1 MKRCIFVTSNQNNPN
16 HYMKYKLL
24 CLFVL
29 LSFSL
34 SDLYAD
40 IELSSKQMRTSDG
53 LPSNSVR
60 CMFQDSKGFLWLGT
74 LDGLT
79 RYDGNTFLTY
89 QLESGKHDQIS
100 LADNRI
106 KHVAEDKNGFLWIK
120 TVPEL
125 FSCYDLQ
132 KACFVDFTGTGSD
145 GENYS
150 EIFMSSNG
158 DVWLWHRRNGVRQIV
173 CEDDRTMT
181 SVKFRTKFGNL
192 PDDRIKFINE
202 DSSGRIWI
210 GTMQGL
216 ASVYK
221 GKVEFIDRKLNFS
234 SSFPHGEDMYFLTKS
249 GDVYRC
255 VNGSKKIDCLASLSA
270 IAGNTSVSTHS
281 LIKDKWVIF
290 TSSEGVYEFD
300 FQNFQ
305 ITPCRELKINNGKV
319 IHDNYGDCW
328 AYNNT
333 GRIYYIN
340 SKSGEI
346 KDFQLIPE
354 EKMKYIDY
362 ERYHVVRDDRG
373 IVWISTY
380 GNGLFTYDIQE
391 DRLEHFVS
399 EGKNAGPI
407 GSDFLLCLMKDRTGG
422 IWVSSEYS
430 GLSHI
435 SISNKGIT
443 HVYPESPDVFD
454 RSNTI
459 RLLTKMSNG
468 DIWAGTRRGGLYNYD
483 SHLKTK
489 IDNHYLPYNIY
500 AISEDSRGNIWMG
513 TRGDGLKIG
522 DTWYKRDPSNL
533 FALSHSN
540 IYSILRDKKNRMW
553 VGTFG
558 GGLELAEPT
567 EKGQYK
573 FRHFFQGKKYGLQIV
588 RVMTEDEKGMIWM
601 GTSEGICIFHPDSLI
616 ANEDNYHLFSYT
628 DGNFCS
634 NEIRCL
640 FRDSKGRMW
649 VGTSGAGL
657 NLCELTDDC
666 QSLKYTHYG
675 IAEGLVN
682 NMVQSIL
689 EDHSGQLWIATEYG
703 ISRFNPNSHSFEN
716 YFFSSYTL
724 GNVYSENSACMG
736 ADGKLIFG
744 TNYGLT
750 IIDPKKI
757 PTERLLS
764 PIVITGLSVNGIQ
777 VKPNMPGSPLQE
789 SLAYSDKI
797 TLKYFQNSFMLDFST
812 LDYSD
817 NGQIKYMYWLE
828 NYDKGW
834 NVPSSLSFA
843 TYKYLEPGSYIFHV
857 KYCDGAGIWNDT
869 ETTLKIVIVPP
880 FWKTNWAMLGYF
892 ILILIALYFTY
903 RIIFNFNRLRNRINV
918 EKQLTEYKLVF
929 FTNISH
935 EFRTPLTL
943 ILGQIEVLMQM
954 DLGTTIYNRILRIY
968 KNAWHMRNLISEL
981 LDFRKQEQG
990 YLKLK
995 VEEQNLVTF
1004 TRQIYMCF
1012 YEYAQKKEITY
1023 RFDNVEETISVWFD
1037 SKQLQKVIFNL
1048 LSNAFKYTPNKG
1060 SIRVEVRMLASQA
1073 IVSVCDTG
1081 VGIPEEHISK
1091 IFERFY
1097 QTDNSSSF
1105 TLGTGIG
1112 LALAK
1117 GIMNMHHGKIDVES
1131 TVGKG
1136 TKFTLSLPLGNRH
1149 FSDEEMATVESRES
1163 VIISEAVPM
1172 LPFEQIMDVEE
1183 EKTKVQENIKE
1194 EDKPIILL
1202 VDDNEELLSM
1212 LEDLFLPIYK
1222 VYIAH
1227 DGREGLEMARQIQ
1240 PDLIISDVMMPEMS
1254 GKELCYK
1261 IKTNVELSHI
1271 SVVLLTAQTSVEYV
1285 VEGLMFGA
1293 DDYVTKPF
1301 NVKVLIARCNN
1312 LIKNK
1317 KRLIAHYAGKTI
1329 TESPVT
1335 EAINERDKELL
1346 AKCVN
1351 IIKENFENPAF
1362 DVTALASELCVGR
1375 SKLYMQFKQMTGLT
1389 PNEFILKIKLD
1400 EAMSLL
1406 KNHPELNI
1414 SEISIRLGFSSP
1426 RYFSKSFKAFFGVA
1440 PQTVRSR
1447 KKE

>member
-1 MKRCIFVTSNQNNPN
+1 MTDILAKTSDIYLSYKQNNITVEFASFNYNNDRNRLFEYRLEGFDKAWTQTTGTTITYTNLPPGEYILRARPLAGKEN
-16 HYMKYKLL
+16 LDEEVHLNIHVSAPFYATVWAYFFYLL
-24 CLFVL
+24 CLLGVMIAFIRFKTRQAAL
-29 LSFSL
+29 KSSL
-34 SDLYAD
+34 EFERKEKER
-40 IELSSKQMRTSDG
+40 IE
-53 LPSNSVR
+53 
-60 CMFQDSKGFLWLGT
+60 
-74 LDGLT
+74 
-79 RYDGNTFLTY
+79 
-89 QLESGKHDQIS
+89 
-100 LADNRI
+100 
-106 KHVAEDKNGFLWIK
+106 
-120 TVPEL
+120 EL
-125 FSCYDLQ
+125 
-132 KACFVDFTGTGSD
+132 
-145 GENYS
+145 N
-150 EIFMSSNG
+150 
-158 DVWLWHRRNGVRQIV
+158 
-173 CEDDRTMT
+173 
-181 SVKFRTKFGNL
+181 
-192 PDDRIKFINE
+192 
-202 DSSGRIWI
+202 
-210 GTMQGL
+210 
-216 ASVYK
+216 
-221 GKVEFIDRKLNFS
+221 
-234 SSFPHGEDMYFLTKS
+234 
-249 GDVYRC
+249 
-255 VNGSKKIDCLASLSA
+255 
-270 IAGNTSVSTHS
+270 
-281 LIKDKWVIF
+281 
-290 TSSEGVYEFD
+290 
-300 FQNFQ
+300 
-305 ITPCRELKINNGKV
+305 
-319 IHDNYGDCW
+319 
-328 AYNNT
+328 
-333 GRIYYIN
+333 
-340 SKSGEI
+340 
-346 KDFQLIPE
+346 
-354 EKMKYIDY
+354 
-362 ERYHVVRDDRG
+362 
-373 IVWISTY
+373 
-380 GNGLFTYDIQE
+380 
-391 DRLEHFVS
+391 
-399 EGKNAGPI
+399 
-407 GSDFLLCLMKDRTGG
+407 
-422 IWVSSEYS
+422 
-430 GLSHI
+430 
-435 SISNKGIT
+435 
-443 HVYPESPDVFD
+443 
-454 RSNTI
+454 
-459 RLLTKMSNG
+459 
-468 DIWAGTRRGGLYNYD
+468 
-483 SHLKTK
+483 
-489 IDNHYLPYNIY
+489 
-500 AISEDSRGNIWMG
+500 
-513 TRGDGLKIG
+513 
-522 DTWYKRDPSNL
+522 
-533 FALSHSN
+533 
-540 IYSILRDKKNRMW
+540 
-553 VGTFG
+553 
-558 GGLELAEPT
+558 
-567 EKGQYK
+567 
-573 FRHFFQGKKYGLQIV
+573 
-588 RVMTEDEKGMIWM
+588 
-601 GTSEGICIFHPDSLI
+601 
-616 ANEDNYHLFSYT
+616 
-628 DGNFCS
+628 
-634 NEIRCL
+634 
-640 FRDSKGRMW
+640 
-649 VGTSGAGL
+649 
-657 NLCELTDDC
+657 
-666 QSLKYTHYG
+666 
-675 IAEGLVN
+675 
-682 NMVQSIL
+682 
-689 EDHSGQLWIATEYG
+689 
-703 ISRFNPNSHSFEN
+703 
-716 YFFSSYTL
+716 
-724 GNVYSENSACMG
+724 
-736 ADGKLIFG
+736 
-744 TNYGLT
+744 
-750 IIDPKKI
+750 
-757 PTERLLS
+757 
-764 PIVITGLSVNGIQ
+764 Q
-777 VKPNMPGSPLQE
+777 VK
-789 SLAYSDKI
+789 
-797 TLKYFQNSFMLDFST
+797 
-812 LDYSD
+812 
-817 NGQIKYMYWLE
+817 
-828 NYDKGW
+828 
-834 NVPSSLSFA
+834 
-843 TYKYLEPGSYIFHV
+843 
-857 KYCDGAGIWNDT
+857 
-869 ETTLKIVIVPP
+869 
-880 FWKTNWAMLGYF
+880 
-892 ILILIALYFTY
+892 
-903 RIIFNFNRLRNRINV
+903 LR
-918 EKQLTEYKLVF
+918 F

-995 VEEQNLVTF
+995 VEEQNLVAF

-1261 IKTNVELSHI
+1261 IKTNVELFHI

>member
-1 MKRCIFVTSNQNNPN
+1 MWRRTITFLLSLLSMVMAEATN
-16 HYMKYKLL
+16 HYFKHLG
-24 CLFVL
+24 V
-29 LSFSL
+29 
-34 SDLYAD
+34 
-40 IELSSKQMRTSDG
+40 SDG
-53 LPSNSVR
+53 LSQVCIPSIY
-60 CMFQDSKGFLWLGT
+60 QDELGAVWLGT
-74 LDGLT
+74 TEGLNRYNGKDVKVFQPSESNHGLT
-79 RYDGNTFLTY
+79 NNEINELCG
-89 QLESGKHDQIS
+89 
-100 LADNRI
+100 
-106 KHVAEDKNGFLWIK
+106 DKNGRMYIRSGNDLIKLDIYTEQFTCLRQKGVYGLFCKKDTLWVSCADGIYYYTGQGTELTFFARVQK
-120 TVPEL
+120 GFVGRALYVDKETVWVVTRKYLVAISREDPLRQEILLTLDKGNCILGDSSGNIWVGAWNGLYRISPNRETTAYVSHSGMGEL
-125 FSCYDLQ
+125 SDNQVRCVLEDDFKHIWVGTFKGIDCYDP
-132 KACFVDFTGTGSD
+132 VTDTWSHYTRYGS
-145 GENYS
+145 
-150 EIFMSSNG
+150 SSNSLSHTSILSLHKDMQG
-158 DVWLWHRRNGVRQIV
+158 NIWVGTYYGGVNVFNPSKTSNHFYYAEPLQ
-173 CEDDRTMT
+173 EDCLSFPVVGKMA
-181 SVKFRTKFGNL
+181 
-192 PDDRIKFINE
+192 E
-202 DSSGRIWI
+202 DSSGRLWI
-210 GTMQGL
+210 CTEGGGLNCYNADTGIFTRYQHWKGDASSVGSNNLKSIFYRKENERLYVGAHLGGIFVLDLKSNKGHTLHNIVGDPTSLPHEIVNDIQEYKDGLALLTQGGVAFMDPVTEKFSPLSNDVNVRKLLNKRYAFETFLIDSRQRMWL
-216 ASVYK
+216 ASVNGGVICVDLPSSKITEYAMDTNNPSSI
-221 GKVEFIDRKLNFS
+221 GRFKVV
-234 SSFPHGEDMYFLTKS
+234 H
-249 GDVYRC
+249 
-255 VNGSKKIDCLASLSA
+255 
-270 IAGNTSVSTHS
+270 
-281 LIKDKWVIF
+281 IF
-290 TSSEGVYEFD
+290 
-300 FQNFQ
+300 
-305 ITPCRELKINNGKV
+305 
-319 IHDNYGDCW
+319 
-328 AYNNT
+328 
-333 GRIYYIN
+333 
-340 SKSGEI
+340 
-346 KDFQLIPE
+346 
-354 EKMKYIDY
+354 
-362 ERYHVVRDDRG
+362 
-373 IVWISTY
+373 
-380 GNGLFTYDIQE
+380 
-391 DRLEHFVS
+391 
-399 EGKNAGPI
+399 
-407 GSDFLLCLMKDRTGG
+407 
-422 IWVSSEYS
+422 
-430 GLSHI
+430 
-435 SISNKGIT
+435 
-443 HVYPESPDVFD
+443 
-454 RSNTI
+454 
-459 RLLTKMSNG
+459 
-468 DIWAGTRRGGLYNYD
+468 
-483 SHLKTK
+483 
-489 IDNHYLPYNIY
+489 
-500 AISEDSRGNIWMG
+500 EDSRGSVFFCTIGSGIYEYQEGEQSFKSYSTSNQCLPSDYCYYICESVEDHRLFILHG
-513 TRGDGLKIG
+513 KGL
-522 DTWYKRDPSNL
+522 
-533 FALSHSN
+533 
-540 IYSILRDKKNRMW
+540 SIFNR
-553 VGTFG
+553 
-558 GGLELAEPT
+558 
-567 EKGQYK
+567 EKGE
-573 FRHFFQGKKYGLQIV
+573 V
-588 RVMTEDEKGMIWM
+588 ENT
-601 GTSEGICIFHPDSLI
+601 
-616 ANEDNYHLFSYT
+616 YHLFNQTYSQGSALYLDKNGT
-628 DGNFCS
+628 LFISGTNGLALFQKQSLYALPSKSLLNFDKLFIF
-634 NEIRCL
+634 NEEICPN
-640 FRDSKGRMW
+640 DQ
-649 VGTSGAGL
+649 SGI
-657 NLCELTDDC
+657 LTDILAKTSDIYLSYK
-666 QSLKYTHYG
+666 QNNITVEFASFNYNNDRNRLFEYRLEGFDKAWTQTTGTTITYTNLPPGEY
-675 IAEGLVN
+675 
-682 NMVQSIL
+682 IL
-689 EDHSGQLWIATEYG
+689 RARPLAGKENLDEEVHLNIHVSAPFYATVWA
-703 ISRFNPNSHSFEN
+703 
-716 YFFSSYTL
+716 YFFYLLCLLGVMIAFIRFKTRQAALKSSL
-724 GNVYSENSACMG
+724 E
-736 ADGKLIFG
+736 F
-744 TNYGLT
+744 
-750 IIDPKKI
+750 
-757 PTERLLS
+757 ERKEKERIEEL
-764 PIVITGLSVNGIQ
+764 NQ
-777 VKPNMPGSPLQE
+777 VK
-789 SLAYSDKI
+789 
-797 TLKYFQNSFMLDFST
+797 
-812 LDYSD
+812 
-817 NGQIKYMYWLE
+817 
-828 NYDKGW
+828 
-834 NVPSSLSFA
+834 
-843 TYKYLEPGSYIFHV
+843 
-857 KYCDGAGIWNDT
+857 
-869 ETTLKIVIVPP
+869 
-880 FWKTNWAMLGYF
+880 
-892 ILILIALYFTY
+892 
-903 RIIFNFNRLRNRINV
+903 LR
-918 EKQLTEYKLVF
+918 F

-1149 FSDEEMATVESRES
+1149 FSDEEMTTVESRES

>member
-1 MKRCIFVTSNQNNPN
+1 MDPVTEKFSPLSNDVNVR
-16 HYMKYKLL
+16 KLL
-24 CLFVL
+24 NKR
-29 LSFSL
+29 
-34 SDLYAD
+34 YAF
-40 IELSSKQMRTSDG
+40 E
-53 LPSNSVR
+53 
-60 CMFQDSKGFLWLGT
+60 
-74 LDGLT
+74 
-79 RYDGNTFLTY
+79 TFLID
-89 QLESGKHDQIS
+89 S
-100 LADNRI
+100 
-106 KHVAEDKNGFLWIK
+106 
-120 TVPEL
+120 
-125 FSCYDLQ
+125 
-132 KACFVDFTGTGSD
+132 
-145 GENYS
+145 
-150 EIFMSSNG
+150 
-158 DVWLWHRRNGVRQIV
+158 RQ
-173 CEDDRTMT
+173 RM
-181 SVKFRTKFGNL
+181 
-192 PDDRIKFINE
+192 
-202 DSSGRIWI
+202 W
-210 GTMQGL
+210 L
-216 ASVYK
+216 ASVNGGVICVDLPSSKITEYAMDTNNPSSI
-221 GKVEFIDRKLNFS
+221 GRFKVV
-234 SSFPHGEDMYFLTKS
+234 H
-249 GDVYRC
+249 
-255 VNGSKKIDCLASLSA
+255 
-270 IAGNTSVSTHS
+270 
-281 LIKDKWVIF
+281 IF
-290 TSSEGVYEFD
+290 
-300 FQNFQ
+300 
-305 ITPCRELKINNGKV
+305 
-319 IHDNYGDCW
+319 
-328 AYNNT
+328 
-333 GRIYYIN
+333 
-340 SKSGEI
+340 
-346 KDFQLIPE
+346 
-354 EKMKYIDY
+354 
-362 ERYHVVRDDRG
+362 
-373 IVWISTY
+373 
-380 GNGLFTYDIQE
+380 
-391 DRLEHFVS
+391 
-399 EGKNAGPI
+399 
-407 GSDFLLCLMKDRTGG
+407 
-422 IWVSSEYS
+422 
-430 GLSHI
+430 
-435 SISNKGIT
+435 
-443 HVYPESPDVFD
+443 
-454 RSNTI
+454 
-459 RLLTKMSNG
+459 
-468 DIWAGTRRGGLYNYD
+468 
-483 SHLKTK
+483 
-489 IDNHYLPYNIY
+489 
-500 AISEDSRGNIWMG
+500 EDSRGSVFFCTIGSGIYEYQEGEQSFKSYSTSNQCLPSDYCYYICESVEDHRLFILHG
-513 TRGDGLKIG
+513 KGL
-522 DTWYKRDPSNL
+522 
-533 FALSHSN
+533 
-540 IYSILRDKKNRMW
+540 SIFNR
-553 VGTFG
+553 
-558 GGLELAEPT
+558 
-567 EKGQYK
+567 EKGE
-573 FRHFFQGKKYGLQIV
+573 V
-588 RVMTEDEKGMIWM
+588 ENT
-601 GTSEGICIFHPDSLI
+601 
-616 ANEDNYHLFSYT
+616 YHLFNQTYSQGSALYLDKNGT
-628 DGNFCS
+628 LFISGTNGLALFQKQSLYALPSKNLLNFDKLFIF
-634 NEIRCL
+634 NEEICPN
-640 FRDSKGRMW
+640 DQ
-649 VGTSGAGL
+649 SGI
-657 NLCELTDDC
+657 LTDILAKTSDIYLSYK
-666 QSLKYTHYG
+666 QNNITVEFASFNYNNDRNRLFEYRLEGFDKAWTQTTGTTITYTNLPPGEY
-675 IAEGLVN
+675 
-682 NMVQSIL
+682 IL
-689 EDHSGQLWIATEYG
+689 RARPLAGKENLDEEVHLNIHVSAPFYATVWA
-703 ISRFNPNSHSFEN
+703 
-716 YFFSSYTL
+716 YFFYLLCLLGVMIAFIRFKTRQAALKSSL
-724 GNVYSENSACMG
+724 E
-736 ADGKLIFG
+736 F
-744 TNYGLT
+744 
-750 IIDPKKI
+750 
-757 PTERLLS
+757 ERKEKERIEEL
-764 PIVITGLSVNGIQ
+764 NQ
-777 VKPNMPGSPLQE
+777 VK
-789 SLAYSDKI
+789 
-797 TLKYFQNSFMLDFST
+797 
-812 LDYSD
+812 
-817 NGQIKYMYWLE
+817 
-828 NYDKGW
+828 
-834 NVPSSLSFA
+834 
-843 TYKYLEPGSYIFHV
+843 
-857 KYCDGAGIWNDT
+857 
-869 ETTLKIVIVPP
+869 
-880 FWKTNWAMLGYF
+880 
-892 ILILIALYFTY
+892 
-903 RIIFNFNRLRNRINV
+903 LR
-918 EKQLTEYKLVF
+918 F

>member
-1 MKRCIFVTSNQNNPN
+1 MQSSPLANIEGFDKAWTQTTGTTITYTNLPPGEYILRARPLAGKENLDEEVHLNIHVSAPFYATVWA
-16 HYMKYKLL
+16 YFFYLL
-24 CLFVL
+24 CL
-29 LSFSL
+29 
-34 SDLYAD
+34 
-40 IELSSKQMRTSDG
+40 
-53 LPSNSVR
+53 
-60 CMFQDSKGFLWLGT
+60 LGVM
-74 LDGLT
+74 
-79 RYDGNTFLTY
+79 
-89 QLESGKHDQIS
+89 I
-100 LADNRI
+100 A
-106 KHVAEDKNGFLWIK
+106 
-120 TVPEL
+120 
-125 FSCYDLQ
+125 
-132 KACFVDFTGTGSD
+132 
-145 GENYS
+145 
-150 EIFMSSNG
+150 
-158 DVWLWHRRNGVRQIV
+158 
-173 CEDDRTMT
+173 
-181 SVKFRTKFGNL
+181 
-192 PDDRIKFINE
+192 FI
-202 DSSGRIWI
+202 
-210 GTMQGL
+210 
-216 ASVYK
+216 
-221 GKVEFIDRKLNFS
+221 
-234 SSFPHGEDMYFLTKS
+234 
-249 GDVYRC
+249 
-255 VNGSKKIDCLASLSA
+255 
-270 IAGNTSVSTHS
+270 
-281 LIKDKWVIF
+281 
-290 TSSEGVYEFD
+290 
-300 FQNFQ
+300 
-305 ITPCRELKINNGKV
+305 
-319 IHDNYGDCW
+319 
-328 AYNNT
+328 
-333 GRIYYIN
+333 
-340 SKSGEI
+340 
-346 KDFQLIPE
+346 
-354 EKMKYIDY
+354 
-362 ERYHVVRDDRG
+362 
-373 IVWISTY
+373 
-380 GNGLFTYDIQE
+380 
-391 DRLEHFVS
+391 
-399 EGKNAGPI
+399 
-407 GSDFLLCLMKDRTGG
+407 
-422 IWVSSEYS
+422 
-430 GLSHI
+430 
-435 SISNKGIT
+435 
-443 HVYPESPDVFD
+443 
-454 RSNTI
+454 
-459 RLLTKMSNG
+459 
-468 DIWAGTRRGGLYNYD
+468 
-483 SHLKTK
+483 
-489 IDNHYLPYNIY
+489 
-500 AISEDSRGNIWMG
+500 
-513 TRGDGLKIG
+513 
-522 DTWYKRDPSNL
+522 
-533 FALSHSN
+533 
-540 IYSILRDKKNRMW
+540 
-553 VGTFG
+553 
-558 GGLELAEPT
+558 
-567 EKGQYK
+567 
-573 FRHFFQGKKYGLQIV
+573 
-588 RVMTEDEKGMIWM
+588 
-601 GTSEGICIFHPDSLI
+601 
-616 ANEDNYHLFSYT
+616 
-628 DGNFCS
+628 
-634 NEIRCL
+634 
-640 FRDSKGRMW
+640 
-649 VGTSGAGL
+649 
-657 NLCELTDDC
+657 
-666 QSLKYTHYG
+666 
-675 IAEGLVN
+675 
-682 NMVQSIL
+682 
-689 EDHSGQLWIATEYG
+689 
-703 ISRFNPNSHSFEN
+703 RFNTRQAALKSSLEFERK
-716 YFFSSYTL
+716 
-724 GNVYSENSACMG
+724 E
-736 ADGKLIFG
+736 K
-744 TNYGLT
+744 
-750 IIDPKKI
+750 
-757 PTERLLS
+757 ERIEEL
-764 PIVITGLSVNGIQ
+764 NQ
-777 VKPNMPGSPLQE
+777 VK
-789 SLAYSDKI
+789 
-797 TLKYFQNSFMLDFST
+797 
-812 LDYSD
+812 
-817 NGQIKYMYWLE
+817 
-828 NYDKGW
+828 
-834 NVPSSLSFA
+834 
-843 TYKYLEPGSYIFHV
+843 
-857 KYCDGAGIWNDT
+857 
-869 ETTLKIVIVPP
+869 
-880 FWKTNWAMLGYF
+880 
-892 ILILIALYFTY
+892 
-903 RIIFNFNRLRNRINV
+903 LR
-918 EKQLTEYKLVF
+918 F

-995 VEEQNLVTF
+995 VEEQNLVAF

>member
-1 MKRCIFVTSNQNNPN
+1 MDTNNP
-16 HYMKYKLL
+16 
-24 CLFVL
+24 
-29 LSFSL
+29 
-34 SDLYAD
+34 
-40 IELSSKQMRTSDG
+40 SSIGRFK
-53 LPSNSVR
+53 VV
-60 CMFQDSKGFLWLGT
+60 
-74 LDGLT
+74 
-79 RYDGNTFLTY
+79 
-89 QLESGKHDQIS
+89 H
-100 LADNRI
+100 
-106 KHVAEDKNGFLWIK
+106 
-120 TVPEL
+120 
-125 FSCYDLQ
+125 
-132 KACFVDFTGTGSD
+132 
-145 GENYS
+145 
-150 EIFMSSNG
+150 IF
-158 DVWLWHRRNGVRQIV
+158 
-173 CEDDRTMT
+173 
-181 SVKFRTKFGNL
+181 
-192 PDDRIKFINE
+192 
-202 DSSGRIWI
+202 
-210 GTMQGL
+210 
-216 ASVYK
+216 
-221 GKVEFIDRKLNFS
+221 
-234 SSFPHGEDMYFLTKS
+234 
-249 GDVYRC
+249 
-255 VNGSKKIDCLASLSA
+255 
-270 IAGNTSVSTHS
+270 
-281 LIKDKWVIF
+281 
-290 TSSEGVYEFD
+290 
-300 FQNFQ
+300 
-305 ITPCRELKINNGKV
+305 
-319 IHDNYGDCW
+319 
-328 AYNNT
+328 
-333 GRIYYIN
+333 
-340 SKSGEI
+340 
-346 KDFQLIPE
+346 
-354 EKMKYIDY
+354 
-362 ERYHVVRDDRG
+362 
-373 IVWISTY
+373 
-380 GNGLFTYDIQE
+380 
-391 DRLEHFVS
+391 
-399 EGKNAGPI
+399 
-407 GSDFLLCLMKDRTGG
+407 
-422 IWVSSEYS
+422 
-430 GLSHI
+430 
-435 SISNKGIT
+435 
-443 HVYPESPDVFD
+443 
-454 RSNTI
+454 
-459 RLLTKMSNG
+459 
-468 DIWAGTRRGGLYNYD
+468 
-483 SHLKTK
+483 
-489 IDNHYLPYNIY
+489 
-500 AISEDSRGNIWMG
+500 EDSRGSVFFCTIGSGIYEYQEGEQSFKSYSTSNQCLPSDYCYYICESVEDHRLFILHG
-513 TRGDGLKIG
+513 KGL
-522 DTWYKRDPSNL
+522 
-533 FALSHSN
+533 
-540 IYSILRDKKNRMW
+540 SIFNR
-553 VGTFG
+553 
-558 GGLELAEPT
+558 
-567 EKGQYK
+567 EKGE
-573 FRHFFQGKKYGLQIV
+573 V
-588 RVMTEDEKGMIWM
+588 ENT
-601 GTSEGICIFHPDSLI
+601 
-616 ANEDNYHLFSYT
+616 YHLFNQTYSQGSALYLDKNGTLFISGTNGLALFQKQSLYALPSKNLLNFDKLFIFNEEICPNDQSGILTDILAKTSDIYLSYKQNNIT
-628 DGNFCS
+628 VEFASFNYNNDRN
-634 NEIRCL
+634 CL
-640 FRDSKGRMW
+640 FEYRLEGFDKAW
-649 VGTSGAGL
+649 TQTTGTTITYTNLPPGEYILRARPLAGKENLDEEVHL
-657 NLCELTDDC
+657 NIHV
-666 QSLKYTHYG
+666 SAPFY
-675 IAEGLVN
+675 
-682 NMVQSIL
+682 
-689 EDHSGQLWIATEYG
+689 ATVWA
-703 ISRFNPNSHSFEN
+703 
-716 YFFSSYTL
+716 YFFYLLCLLGVMIAFIRFKTRQAALKSSL
-724 GNVYSENSACMG
+724 E
-736 ADGKLIFG
+736 F
-744 TNYGLT
+744 
-750 IIDPKKI
+750 
-757 PTERLLS
+757 ERKEKERIEEL
-764 PIVITGLSVNGIQ
+764 NQ
-777 VKPNMPGSPLQE
+777 VK
-789 SLAYSDKI
+789 
-797 TLKYFQNSFMLDFST
+797 
-812 LDYSD
+812 
-817 NGQIKYMYWLE
+817 
-828 NYDKGW
+828 
-834 NVPSSLSFA
+834 
-843 TYKYLEPGSYIFHV
+843 
-857 KYCDGAGIWNDT
+857 
-869 ETTLKIVIVPP
+869 
-880 FWKTNWAMLGYF
+880 
-892 ILILIALYFTY
+892 
-903 RIIFNFNRLRNRINV
+903 LR
-918 EKQLTEYKLVF
+918 F

>member
-1 MKRCIFVTSNQNNPN
+1 MNPTSLPHEIVNDIQEYKDGLALLTQGGVAFMDPVTEKFSPLSNDVNVR
-16 HYMKYKLL
+16 KLL
-24 CLFVL
+24 NKR
-29 LSFSL
+29 
-34 SDLYAD
+34 YAF
-40 IELSSKQMRTSDG
+40 E
-53 LPSNSVR
+53 
-60 CMFQDSKGFLWLGT
+60 
-74 LDGLT
+74 
-79 RYDGNTFLTY
+79 TFLID
-89 QLESGKHDQIS
+89 S
-100 LADNRI
+100 
-106 KHVAEDKNGFLWIK
+106 
-120 TVPEL
+120 
-125 FSCYDLQ
+125 
-132 KACFVDFTGTGSD
+132 
-145 GENYS
+145 
-150 EIFMSSNG
+150 
-158 DVWLWHRRNGVRQIV
+158 RQ
-173 CEDDRTMT
+173 RM
-181 SVKFRTKFGNL
+181 
-192 PDDRIKFINE
+192 
-202 DSSGRIWI
+202 W
-210 GTMQGL
+210 L
-216 ASVYK
+216 ASVNGGVICVDLPSSKITEYAMDTNNPSSI
-221 GKVEFIDRKLNFS
+221 GRFKVV
-234 SSFPHGEDMYFLTKS
+234 H
-249 GDVYRC
+249 
-255 VNGSKKIDCLASLSA
+255 
-270 IAGNTSVSTHS
+270 
-281 LIKDKWVIF
+281 IF
-290 TSSEGVYEFD
+290 
-300 FQNFQ
+300 
-305 ITPCRELKINNGKV
+305 
-319 IHDNYGDCW
+319 
-328 AYNNT
+328 
-333 GRIYYIN
+333 
-340 SKSGEI
+340 
-346 KDFQLIPE
+346 
-354 EKMKYIDY
+354 
-362 ERYHVVRDDRG
+362 
-373 IVWISTY
+373 
-380 GNGLFTYDIQE
+380 
-391 DRLEHFVS
+391 
-399 EGKNAGPI
+399 
-407 GSDFLLCLMKDRTGG
+407 
-422 IWVSSEYS
+422 
-430 GLSHI
+430 
-435 SISNKGIT
+435 
-443 HVYPESPDVFD
+443 
-454 RSNTI
+454 
-459 RLLTKMSNG
+459 
-468 DIWAGTRRGGLYNYD
+468 
-483 SHLKTK
+483 
-489 IDNHYLPYNIY
+489 
-500 AISEDSRGNIWMG
+500 EDSRGSVFFCTIGSGIYEYQEGEQSFKSYSTSNQCLPSDYCYYICESVEDHRLFILHG
-513 TRGDGLKIG
+513 KGL
-522 DTWYKRDPSNL
+522 
-533 FALSHSN
+533 
-540 IYSILRDKKNRMW
+540 SIFNR
-553 VGTFG
+553 
-558 GGLELAEPT
+558 
-567 EKGQYK
+567 EKGE
-573 FRHFFQGKKYGLQIV
+573 V
-588 RVMTEDEKGMIWM
+588 ENT
-601 GTSEGICIFHPDSLI
+601 
-616 ANEDNYHLFSYT
+616 YHLFNQTYSQGSALYLDKNGTLFISGTNGLALFQKQSLYALPSKNLLNFDKLFIFNEEICPNDQSGILTDILAKTSDIYLSYKQNNIT
-628 DGNFCS
+628 VEFASFNYNNDRN
-634 NEIRCL
+634 CL
-640 FRDSKGRMW
+640 FEYRLEGFDKAW
-649 VGTSGAGL
+649 TQTTGTTITYTNLPPGEYILRARPLAGKENLDEEVHL
-657 NLCELTDDC
+657 NIHV
-666 QSLKYTHYG
+666 SAPFY
-675 IAEGLVN
+675 
-682 NMVQSIL
+682 
-689 EDHSGQLWIATEYG
+689 ATVWA
-703 ISRFNPNSHSFEN
+703 
-716 YFFSSYTL
+716 YFFYLLCLLGVMIAFIRFKTRQAALKSSL
-724 GNVYSENSACMG
+724 E
-736 ADGKLIFG
+736 F
-744 TNYGLT
+744 
-750 IIDPKKI
+750 
-757 PTERLLS
+757 ERKEKERIEEL
-764 PIVITGLSVNGIQ
+764 NQ
-777 VKPNMPGSPLQE
+777 VK
-789 SLAYSDKI
+789 
-797 TLKYFQNSFMLDFST
+797 
-812 LDYSD
+812 
-817 NGQIKYMYWLE
+817 
-828 NYDKGW
+828 
-834 NVPSSLSFA
+834 
-843 TYKYLEPGSYIFHV
+843 
-857 KYCDGAGIWNDT
+857 
-869 ETTLKIVIVPP
+869 
-880 FWKTNWAMLGYF
+880 
-892 ILILIALYFTY
+892 
-903 RIIFNFNRLRNRINV
+903 LR
-918 EKQLTEYKLVF
+918 F

-995 VEEQNLVTF
+995 VEEQNLVAF

>member
-1 MKRCIFVTSNQNNPN
+1 MVAVSLKKAWTQTTGTTITYTNLPPGEYILRARPLAGKENLDEEVHLNIHVSAPFYATVWA
-16 HYMKYKLL
+16 YFFYLL
-24 CLFVL
+24 CLLGVMIAFIRFKTRQAAL
-29 LSFSL
+29 KSSL
-34 SDLYAD
+34 EFERKEKER
-40 IELSSKQMRTSDG
+40 IE
-53 LPSNSVR
+53 
-60 CMFQDSKGFLWLGT
+60 
-74 LDGLT
+74 
-79 RYDGNTFLTY
+79 
-89 QLESGKHDQIS
+89 
-100 LADNRI
+100 
-106 KHVAEDKNGFLWIK
+106 
-120 TVPEL
+120 EL
-125 FSCYDLQ
+125 
-132 KACFVDFTGTGSD
+132 
-145 GENYS
+145 N
-150 EIFMSSNG
+150 
-158 DVWLWHRRNGVRQIV
+158 
-173 CEDDRTMT
+173 
-181 SVKFRTKFGNL
+181 
-192 PDDRIKFINE
+192 
-202 DSSGRIWI
+202 
-210 GTMQGL
+210 
-216 ASVYK
+216 
-221 GKVEFIDRKLNFS
+221 
-234 SSFPHGEDMYFLTKS
+234 
-249 GDVYRC
+249 
-255 VNGSKKIDCLASLSA
+255 
-270 IAGNTSVSTHS
+270 
-281 LIKDKWVIF
+281 
-290 TSSEGVYEFD
+290 
-300 FQNFQ
+300 
-305 ITPCRELKINNGKV
+305 
-319 IHDNYGDCW
+319 
-328 AYNNT
+328 
-333 GRIYYIN
+333 
-340 SKSGEI
+340 
-346 KDFQLIPE
+346 
-354 EKMKYIDY
+354 
-362 ERYHVVRDDRG
+362 
-373 IVWISTY
+373 
-380 GNGLFTYDIQE
+380 
-391 DRLEHFVS
+391 
-399 EGKNAGPI
+399 
-407 GSDFLLCLMKDRTGG
+407 
-422 IWVSSEYS
+422 
-430 GLSHI
+430 
-435 SISNKGIT
+435 
-443 HVYPESPDVFD
+443 
-454 RSNTI
+454 
-459 RLLTKMSNG
+459 
-468 DIWAGTRRGGLYNYD
+468 
-483 SHLKTK
+483 
-489 IDNHYLPYNIY
+489 
-500 AISEDSRGNIWMG
+500 
-513 TRGDGLKIG
+513 
-522 DTWYKRDPSNL
+522 
-533 FALSHSN
+533 
-540 IYSILRDKKNRMW
+540 
-553 VGTFG
+553 
-558 GGLELAEPT
+558 
-567 EKGQYK
+567 
-573 FRHFFQGKKYGLQIV
+573 
-588 RVMTEDEKGMIWM
+588 
-601 GTSEGICIFHPDSLI
+601 
-616 ANEDNYHLFSYT
+616 
-628 DGNFCS
+628 
-634 NEIRCL
+634 
-640 FRDSKGRMW
+640 
-649 VGTSGAGL
+649 
-657 NLCELTDDC
+657 
-666 QSLKYTHYG
+666 
-675 IAEGLVN
+675 
-682 NMVQSIL
+682 
-689 EDHSGQLWIATEYG
+689 
-703 ISRFNPNSHSFEN
+703 
-716 YFFSSYTL
+716 
-724 GNVYSENSACMG
+724 
-736 ADGKLIFG
+736 
-744 TNYGLT
+744 
-750 IIDPKKI
+750 
-757 PTERLLS
+757 
-764 PIVITGLSVNGIQ
+764 Q
-777 VKPNMPGSPLQE
+777 VK
-789 SLAYSDKI
+789 
-797 TLKYFQNSFMLDFST
+797 
-812 LDYSD
+812 
-817 NGQIKYMYWLE
+817 
-828 NYDKGW
+828 
-834 NVPSSLSFA
+834 
-843 TYKYLEPGSYIFHV
+843 
-857 KYCDGAGIWNDT
+857 
-869 ETTLKIVIVPP
+869 
-880 FWKTNWAMLGYF
+880 
-892 ILILIALYFTY
+892 
-903 RIIFNFNRLRNRINV
+903 LR
-918 EKQLTEYKLVF
+918 F

-995 VEEQNLVTF
+995 VEEQNLVAF

-1335 EAINERDKELL
+1335 EAIDERDKELL

-1440 PQTVRSR
+1440 PQTVSSR

>member
-1 MKRCIFVTSNQNNPN
+1 MFYGYKYNEEICPNDQSGILTDILAKTSDIYLSYKQNNITVEFASFNYNNDRNRLFEYRLEGFDKAWTQTTGTTITYTNLPPGEYILRARPLAGKEN
-16 HYMKYKLL
+16 LDEEVHLNIHVSAPFYATVWAYFFYLL
-24 CLFVL
+24 CLLGVMIAFIRFKTRQAAL
-29 LSFSL
+29 KSSL
-34 SDLYAD
+34 EFERKEKER
-40 IELSSKQMRTSDG
+40 IE
-53 LPSNSVR
+53 
-60 CMFQDSKGFLWLGT
+60 
-74 LDGLT
+74 
-79 RYDGNTFLTY
+79 
-89 QLESGKHDQIS
+89 
-100 LADNRI
+100 
-106 KHVAEDKNGFLWIK
+106 
-120 TVPEL
+120 EL
-125 FSCYDLQ
+125 
-132 KACFVDFTGTGSD
+132 
-145 GENYS
+145 N
-150 EIFMSSNG
+150 
-158 DVWLWHRRNGVRQIV
+158 
-173 CEDDRTMT
+173 
-181 SVKFRTKFGNL
+181 
-192 PDDRIKFINE
+192 
-202 DSSGRIWI
+202 
-210 GTMQGL
+210 
-216 ASVYK
+216 
-221 GKVEFIDRKLNFS
+221 
-234 SSFPHGEDMYFLTKS
+234 
-249 GDVYRC
+249 
-255 VNGSKKIDCLASLSA
+255 
-270 IAGNTSVSTHS
+270 
-281 LIKDKWVIF
+281 
-290 TSSEGVYEFD
+290 
-300 FQNFQ
+300 
-305 ITPCRELKINNGKV
+305 
-319 IHDNYGDCW
+319 
-328 AYNNT
+328 
-333 GRIYYIN
+333 
-340 SKSGEI
+340 
-346 KDFQLIPE
+346 
-354 EKMKYIDY
+354 
-362 ERYHVVRDDRG
+362 
-373 IVWISTY
+373 
-380 GNGLFTYDIQE
+380 
-391 DRLEHFVS
+391 
-399 EGKNAGPI
+399 
-407 GSDFLLCLMKDRTGG
+407 
-422 IWVSSEYS
+422 
-430 GLSHI
+430 
-435 SISNKGIT
+435 
-443 HVYPESPDVFD
+443 
-454 RSNTI
+454 
-459 RLLTKMSNG
+459 
-468 DIWAGTRRGGLYNYD
+468 
-483 SHLKTK
+483 
-489 IDNHYLPYNIY
+489 
-500 AISEDSRGNIWMG
+500 
-513 TRGDGLKIG
+513 
-522 DTWYKRDPSNL
+522 
-533 FALSHSN
+533 
-540 IYSILRDKKNRMW
+540 
-553 VGTFG
+553 
-558 GGLELAEPT
+558 
-567 EKGQYK
+567 
-573 FRHFFQGKKYGLQIV
+573 
-588 RVMTEDEKGMIWM
+588 
-601 GTSEGICIFHPDSLI
+601 
-616 ANEDNYHLFSYT
+616 
-628 DGNFCS
+628 
-634 NEIRCL
+634 
-640 FRDSKGRMW
+640 
-649 VGTSGAGL
+649 
-657 NLCELTDDC
+657 
-666 QSLKYTHYG
+666 
-675 IAEGLVN
+675 
-682 NMVQSIL
+682 
-689 EDHSGQLWIATEYG
+689 
-703 ISRFNPNSHSFEN
+703 
-716 YFFSSYTL
+716 
-724 GNVYSENSACMG
+724 
-736 ADGKLIFG
+736 
-744 TNYGLT
+744 
-750 IIDPKKI
+750 
-757 PTERLLS
+757 
-764 PIVITGLSVNGIQ
+764 Q
-777 VKPNMPGSPLQE
+777 VK
-789 SLAYSDKI
+789 
-797 TLKYFQNSFMLDFST
+797 
-812 LDYSD
+812 
-817 NGQIKYMYWLE
+817 
-828 NYDKGW
+828 
-834 NVPSSLSFA
+834 
-843 TYKYLEPGSYIFHV
+843 
-857 KYCDGAGIWNDT
+857 
-869 ETTLKIVIVPP
+869 
-880 FWKTNWAMLGYF
+880 
-892 ILILIALYFTY
+892 
-903 RIIFNFNRLRNRINV
+903 LR
-918 EKQLTEYKLVF
+918 F

-995 VEEQNLVTF
+995 VEEQNLVAF

-1261 IKTNVELSHI
+1261 IKTNVKLSHI

>member
-1 MKRCIFVTSNQNNPN
+1 MSDNQIRCVLEDDFKHIWVGTFRGLDCYDPTIDKWEHYTRYGDSPNTLSHHSVLSLHKDMQGNIWVGTYYGGVNVFNPSKTSNHFYYAEPLQED
-16 HYMKYKLL
+16 
-24 CLFVL
+24 C
-29 LSFSL
+29 LSF
-34 SDLYAD
+34 
-40 IELSSKQMRTSDG
+40 
-53 LPSNSVR
+53 PVV
-60 CMFQDSKGFLWLGT
+60 
-74 LDGLT
+74 
-79 RYDGNTFLTY
+79 
-89 QLESGKHDQIS
+89 GKM
-100 LADNRI
+100 A
-106 KHVAEDKNGFLWIK
+106 
-120 TVPEL
+120 
-125 FSCYDLQ
+125 
-132 KACFVDFTGTGSD
+132 
-145 GENYS
+145 
-150 EIFMSSNG
+150 
-158 DVWLWHRRNGVRQIV
+158 
-173 CEDDRTMT
+173 
-181 SVKFRTKFGNL
+181 
-192 PDDRIKFINE
+192 E
-202 DSSGRIWI
+202 DSSGRLWI
-210 GTMQGL
+210 CTEGGGLNCYNADTGIFTRYQHRKGDASSVGSNNLKSIFYRKENERLYVGAHLGGIFVLDLKSNKGHTLHNIVGDPTSLPHEIVNDIQEYKDGLALLTQGGVAFMDPVTEKFSPLSNDVNVRKLLNKRYAFETFLIDSRQRMWL
-216 ASVYK
+216 ASVNGGVICVDLPSSKITEYAMDTNNPSSI
-221 GKVEFIDRKLNFS
+221 GRFKVV
-234 SSFPHGEDMYFLTKS
+234 H
-249 GDVYRC
+249 
-255 VNGSKKIDCLASLSA
+255 
-270 IAGNTSVSTHS
+270 
-281 LIKDKWVIF
+281 IF
-290 TSSEGVYEFD
+290 
-300 FQNFQ
+300 
-305 ITPCRELKINNGKV
+305 
-319 IHDNYGDCW
+319 
-328 AYNNT
+328 
-333 GRIYYIN
+333 
-340 SKSGEI
+340 
-346 KDFQLIPE
+346 
-354 EKMKYIDY
+354 
-362 ERYHVVRDDRG
+362 
-373 IVWISTY
+373 
-380 GNGLFTYDIQE
+380 
-391 DRLEHFVS
+391 
-399 EGKNAGPI
+399 
-407 GSDFLLCLMKDRTGG
+407 
-422 IWVSSEYS
+422 
-430 GLSHI
+430 
-435 SISNKGIT
+435 
-443 HVYPESPDVFD
+443 
-454 RSNTI
+454 
-459 RLLTKMSNG
+459 
-468 DIWAGTRRGGLYNYD
+468 
-483 SHLKTK
+483 
-489 IDNHYLPYNIY
+489 
-500 AISEDSRGNIWMG
+500 EDSRGSVFFCTIGSGIYEYQEGEQSFKSYSTSNQCLPSDYCYYICESVEDHRLFILHG
-513 TRGDGLKIG
+513 KGL
-522 DTWYKRDPSNL
+522 
-533 FALSHSN
+533 
-540 IYSILRDKKNRMW
+540 SIFNR
-553 VGTFG
+553 
-558 GGLELAEPT
+558 
-567 EKGQYK
+567 EKGEVEN
-573 FRHFFQGKKYGLQIV
+573 I
-588 RVMTEDEKGMIWM
+588 
-601 GTSEGICIFHPDSLI
+601 
-616 ANEDNYHLFSYT
+616 YHLFNQTYSQGSALYLDKNGT
-628 DGNFCS
+628 LFISGTNGLALFQKQSLYALPSKNLLNFDKLFIF
-634 NEIRCL
+634 NEEICPN
-640 FRDSKGRMW
+640 DQ
-649 VGTSGAGL
+649 SGI
-657 NLCELTDDC
+657 LTDILAKTSDIYLSYK
-666 QSLKYTHYG
+666 QNNITVEFASFNYNNDRNRLFEYRLEGFDKAWTQTTGTTITYTNLPPGEY
-675 IAEGLVN
+675 
-682 NMVQSIL
+682 IL
-689 EDHSGQLWIATEYG
+689 RARPLAGKENLDEEVHLNIHVSAPFYATVWA
-703 ISRFNPNSHSFEN
+703 
-716 YFFSSYTL
+716 YFFYLLCLLGVMIAFIRFKTRQAALKSSL
-724 GNVYSENSACMG
+724 E
-736 ADGKLIFG
+736 F
-744 TNYGLT
+744 
-750 IIDPKKI
+750 
-757 PTERLLS
+757 ERKEKERIEEL
-764 PIVITGLSVNGIQ
+764 NQ
-777 VKPNMPGSPLQE
+777 VK
-789 SLAYSDKI
+789 
-797 TLKYFQNSFMLDFST
+797 
-812 LDYSD
+812 
-817 NGQIKYMYWLE
+817 
-828 NYDKGW
+828 
-834 NVPSSLSFA
+834 
-843 TYKYLEPGSYIFHV
+843 
-857 KYCDGAGIWNDT
+857 
-869 ETTLKIVIVPP
+869 
-880 FWKTNWAMLGYF
+880 
-892 ILILIALYFTY
+892 
-903 RIIFNFNRLRNRINV
+903 LR
-918 EKQLTEYKLVF
+918 F

-1212 LEDLFLPIYK
+1212 LEDLFLPTYK

>member
-1 MKRCIFVTSNQNNPN
+1 M
-16 HYMKYKLL
+16 
-24 CLFVL
+24 
-29 LSFSL
+29 
-34 SDLYAD
+34 A
-40 IELSSKQMRTSDG
+40 
-53 LPSNSVR
+53 
-60 CMFQDSKGFLWLGT
+60 
-74 LDGLT
+74 
-79 RYDGNTFLTY
+79 
-89 QLESGKHDQIS
+89 
-100 LADNRI
+100 
-106 KHVAEDKNGFLWIK
+106 
-120 TVPEL
+120 
-125 FSCYDLQ
+125 
-132 KACFVDFTGTGSD
+132 
-145 GENYS
+145 
-150 EIFMSSNG
+150 
-158 DVWLWHRRNGVRQIV
+158 
-173 CEDDRTMT
+173 
-181 SVKFRTKFGNL
+181 
-192 PDDRIKFINE
+192 E
-202 DSSGRIWI
+202 DSSGRLWI
-210 GTMQGL
+210 CTEGGGLNCYNADTGIFTRYQHRKGDASSVGSNNLKSIFYRKENERLYVGAHLGGIFVLDLKSNKGHTLHNIVGDPTSLPHEIVNDIQEYKDGLALLTQGGVAFMDPVTEKFSPLSNDVNVRKLLNKRYAFETFLIDSRQRMWL
-216 ASVYK
+216 ASVNGGVICVDLPSSKITEYAMDTNNPSSI
-221 GKVEFIDRKLNFS
+221 GRFKVV
-234 SSFPHGEDMYFLTKS
+234 H
-249 GDVYRC
+249 
-255 VNGSKKIDCLASLSA
+255 
-270 IAGNTSVSTHS
+270 
-281 LIKDKWVIF
+281 IF
-290 TSSEGVYEFD
+290 
-300 FQNFQ
+300 
-305 ITPCRELKINNGKV
+305 
-319 IHDNYGDCW
+319 
-328 AYNNT
+328 
-333 GRIYYIN
+333 
-340 SKSGEI
+340 
-346 KDFQLIPE
+346 
-354 EKMKYIDY
+354 
-362 ERYHVVRDDRG
+362 
-373 IVWISTY
+373 
-380 GNGLFTYDIQE
+380 
-391 DRLEHFVS
+391 
-399 EGKNAGPI
+399 
-407 GSDFLLCLMKDRTGG
+407 
-422 IWVSSEYS
+422 
-430 GLSHI
+430 
-435 SISNKGIT
+435 
-443 HVYPESPDVFD
+443 
-454 RSNTI
+454 
-459 RLLTKMSNG
+459 
-468 DIWAGTRRGGLYNYD
+468 
-483 SHLKTK
+483 
-489 IDNHYLPYNIY
+489 
-500 AISEDSRGNIWMG
+500 EDSRGSVFFCTIGSGIYEYQEGEQSFKSYSTSNQCLPSDYCYYICESVEDHRLFILHG
-513 TRGDGLKIG
+513 KGL
-522 DTWYKRDPSNL
+522 
-533 FALSHSN
+533 
-540 IYSILRDKKNRMW
+540 SIFNR
-553 VGTFG
+553 
-558 GGLELAEPT
+558 
-567 EKGQYK
+567 EKGE
-573 FRHFFQGKKYGLQIV
+573 V
-588 RVMTEDEKGMIWM
+588 ENT
-601 GTSEGICIFHPDSLI
+601 
-616 ANEDNYHLFSYT
+616 YHLFNQTYSQGSALYLDKNGT
-628 DGNFCS
+628 LFISGTNGLALFQKQSLYALPSKNLLNFDKLFIF
-634 NEIRCL
+634 NEEICPN
-640 FRDSKGRMW
+640 DQ
-649 VGTSGAGL
+649 SGI
-657 NLCELTDDC
+657 LTDILAKTSDIYLSYK
-666 QSLKYTHYG
+666 QNNITVEFASFNYNNDRNRLFEYRLEGFDKAWTQTTGTTITYTNLPPGEY
-675 IAEGLVN
+675 
-682 NMVQSIL
+682 IL
-689 EDHSGQLWIATEYG
+689 RARPLAGKENLDEEVHLNIHVSAPFYATVWA
-703 ISRFNPNSHSFEN
+703 
-716 YFFSSYTL
+716 YFFYLLCLLGVMIAFIRFKTRQAALKSSL
-724 GNVYSENSACMG
+724 E
-736 ADGKLIFG
+736 F
-744 TNYGLT
+744 
-750 IIDPKKI
+750 
-757 PTERLLS
+757 ERKEKERIEEL
-764 PIVITGLSVNGIQ
+764 NQ
-777 VKPNMPGSPLQE
+777 VK
-789 SLAYSDKI
+789 
-797 TLKYFQNSFMLDFST
+797 
-812 LDYSD
+812 
-817 NGQIKYMYWLE
+817 
-828 NYDKGW
+828 
-834 NVPSSLSFA
+834 
-843 TYKYLEPGSYIFHV
+843 
-857 KYCDGAGIWNDT
+857 
-869 ETTLKIVIVPP
+869 
-880 FWKTNWAMLGYF
+880 
-892 ILILIALYFTY
+892 
-903 RIIFNFNRLRNRINV
+903 LR
-918 EKQLTEYKLVF
+918 F

-995 VEEQNLVTF
+995 VEEQNLVAF

>member
-1 MKRCIFVTSNQNNPN
+1 MDTNNP
-16 HYMKYKLL
+16 
-24 CLFVL
+24 
-29 LSFSL
+29 
-34 SDLYAD
+34 
-40 IELSSKQMRTSDG
+40 SSIGRFK
-53 LPSNSVR
+53 VV
-60 CMFQDSKGFLWLGT
+60 
-74 LDGLT
+74 
-79 RYDGNTFLTY
+79 
-89 QLESGKHDQIS
+89 H
-100 LADNRI
+100 
-106 KHVAEDKNGFLWIK
+106 
-120 TVPEL
+120 
-125 FSCYDLQ
+125 
-132 KACFVDFTGTGSD
+132 
-145 GENYS
+145 
-150 EIFMSSNG
+150 IF
-158 DVWLWHRRNGVRQIV
+158 
-173 CEDDRTMT
+173 
-181 SVKFRTKFGNL
+181 
-192 PDDRIKFINE
+192 
-202 DSSGRIWI
+202 
-210 GTMQGL
+210 
-216 ASVYK
+216 
-221 GKVEFIDRKLNFS
+221 
-234 SSFPHGEDMYFLTKS
+234 
-249 GDVYRC
+249 
-255 VNGSKKIDCLASLSA
+255 
-270 IAGNTSVSTHS
+270 
-281 LIKDKWVIF
+281 
-290 TSSEGVYEFD
+290 
-300 FQNFQ
+300 
-305 ITPCRELKINNGKV
+305 
-319 IHDNYGDCW
+319 
-328 AYNNT
+328 
-333 GRIYYIN
+333 
-340 SKSGEI
+340 
-346 KDFQLIPE
+346 
-354 EKMKYIDY
+354 
-362 ERYHVVRDDRG
+362 
-373 IVWISTY
+373 
-380 GNGLFTYDIQE
+380 
-391 DRLEHFVS
+391 
-399 EGKNAGPI
+399 
-407 GSDFLLCLMKDRTGG
+407 
-422 IWVSSEYS
+422 
-430 GLSHI
+430 
-435 SISNKGIT
+435 
-443 HVYPESPDVFD
+443 
-454 RSNTI
+454 
-459 RLLTKMSNG
+459 
-468 DIWAGTRRGGLYNYD
+468 
-483 SHLKTK
+483 
-489 IDNHYLPYNIY
+489 
-500 AISEDSRGNIWMG
+500 EDSRGSVFFCTIGSGIYEYQEGEQSFKSYSTSNQCLPSDYCYYICESVEDHRLFILHG
-513 TRGDGLKIG
+513 KGL
-522 DTWYKRDPSNL
+522 
-533 FALSHSN
+533 
-540 IYSILRDKKNRMW
+540 SIFNR
-553 VGTFG
+553 
-558 GGLELAEPT
+558 
-567 EKGQYK
+567 EKGE
-573 FRHFFQGKKYGLQIV
+573 V
-588 RVMTEDEKGMIWM
+588 ENT
-601 GTSEGICIFHPDSLI
+601 
-616 ANEDNYHLFSYT
+616 YHLFNQTYSQGSALYLDKNGT
-628 DGNFCS
+628 LFISGTNGLALFQKQSLYALPSKNLLNFDKLFIF
-634 NEIRCL
+634 NEEICPN
-640 FRDSKGRMW
+640 DQ
-649 VGTSGAGL
+649 SGI
-657 NLCELTDDC
+657 LTDILAKTSDIYLSYK
-666 QSLKYTHYG
+666 QNNITVEFASFNYNNDRNRLFEYRLEGFDKAWTQTTGTTITYTNLPPGEY
-675 IAEGLVN
+675 
-682 NMVQSIL
+682 IL
-689 EDHSGQLWIATEYG
+689 RARPLAGKENLDEEVHLNIHVSAPFYATVWA
-703 ISRFNPNSHSFEN
+703 
-716 YFFSSYTL
+716 YFFYLLCLLGVMIAFIRFKTRQAALKSSL
-724 GNVYSENSACMG
+724 E
-736 ADGKLIFG
+736 F
-744 TNYGLT
+744 
-750 IIDPKKI
+750 
-757 PTERLLS
+757 ERKEKERIEEL
-764 PIVITGLSVNGIQ
+764 NQ
-777 VKPNMPGSPLQE
+777 VK
-789 SLAYSDKI
+789 
-797 TLKYFQNSFMLDFST
+797 
-812 LDYSD
+812 
-817 NGQIKYMYWLE
+817 
-828 NYDKGW
+828 
-834 NVPSSLSFA
+834 
-843 TYKYLEPGSYIFHV
+843 
-857 KYCDGAGIWNDT
+857 
-869 ETTLKIVIVPP
+869 
-880 FWKTNWAMLGYF
+880 
-892 ILILIALYFTY
+892 
-903 RIIFNFNRLRNRINV
+903 LR
-918 EKQLTEYKLVF
+918 F

-1212 LEDLFLPIYK
+1212 LEDLFLPTYK

>member
-1 MKRCIFVTSNQNNPN
+1 M
-16 HYMKYKLL
+16 
-24 CLFVL
+24 
-29 LSFSL
+29 
-34 SDLYAD
+34 A
-40 IELSSKQMRTSDG
+40 
-53 LPSNSVR
+53 
-60 CMFQDSKGFLWLGT
+60 
-74 LDGLT
+74 
-79 RYDGNTFLTY
+79 
-89 QLESGKHDQIS
+89 
-100 LADNRI
+100 
-106 KHVAEDKNGFLWIK
+106 
-120 TVPEL
+120 
-125 FSCYDLQ
+125 
-132 KACFVDFTGTGSD
+132 
-145 GENYS
+145 
-150 EIFMSSNG
+150 
-158 DVWLWHRRNGVRQIV
+158 
-173 CEDDRTMT
+173 
-181 SVKFRTKFGNL
+181 
-192 PDDRIKFINE
+192 E
-202 DSSGRIWI
+202 DSSGRLWI
-210 GTMQGL
+210 CTEGGGLNCYNADTGIFTRYQHRKGDASSVGSNNLKSIFYRKENERLYVGAHPGGIFVLDLKSNKGHTLHNIVGDPTSLPHEIVNDIQEYKDGLALLTQGGVAFMDPVTEKFSPLSNDVNVRKLLNKRYAFETFLIDSRQRMWL
-216 ASVYK
+216 ASVNGGVICVDLPSSKITEYAMDTNNPSSI
-221 GKVEFIDRKLNFS
+221 GRFKVV
-234 SSFPHGEDMYFLTKS
+234 H
-249 GDVYRC
+249 
-255 VNGSKKIDCLASLSA
+255 
-270 IAGNTSVSTHS
+270 
-281 LIKDKWVIF
+281 IF
-290 TSSEGVYEFD
+290 
-300 FQNFQ
+300 
-305 ITPCRELKINNGKV
+305 
-319 IHDNYGDCW
+319 
-328 AYNNT
+328 
-333 GRIYYIN
+333 
-340 SKSGEI
+340 
-346 KDFQLIPE
+346 
-354 EKMKYIDY
+354 
-362 ERYHVVRDDRG
+362 
-373 IVWISTY
+373 
-380 GNGLFTYDIQE
+380 
-391 DRLEHFVS
+391 
-399 EGKNAGPI
+399 
-407 GSDFLLCLMKDRTGG
+407 
-422 IWVSSEYS
+422 
-430 GLSHI
+430 
-435 SISNKGIT
+435 
-443 HVYPESPDVFD
+443 
-454 RSNTI
+454 
-459 RLLTKMSNG
+459 
-468 DIWAGTRRGGLYNYD
+468 
-483 SHLKTK
+483 
-489 IDNHYLPYNIY
+489 
-500 AISEDSRGNIWMG
+500 EDSRGSVFFCTIGSGIYEYQEGEQSFKSYSTSNQCLPSDYCYYICESVEDHRLFILHG
-513 TRGDGLKIG
+513 KGL
-522 DTWYKRDPSNL
+522 
-533 FALSHSN
+533 
-540 IYSILRDKKNRMW
+540 SIFNR
-553 VGTFG
+553 
-558 GGLELAEPT
+558 
-567 EKGQYK
+567 EKGE
-573 FRHFFQGKKYGLQIV
+573 V
-588 RVMTEDEKGMIWM
+588 ENT
-601 GTSEGICIFHPDSLI
+601 
-616 ANEDNYHLFSYT
+616 YHLFNQTYSQGSALYLDKNGT
-628 DGNFCS
+628 LFISGTNGLALFQKQSLYALPSKNLLNFDKLFIF
-634 NEIRCL
+634 NEEICPN
-640 FRDSKGRMW
+640 DQ
-649 VGTSGAGL
+649 SGI
-657 NLCELTDDC
+657 LTDILAKTSDIYLSYK
-666 QSLKYTHYG
+666 QNNITVEFASFNYNNDRNRLFEYRLEGFDKAWTQTTGTTITYTNLPPGEY
-675 IAEGLVN
+675 
-682 NMVQSIL
+682 IL
-689 EDHSGQLWIATEYG
+689 RARPLAGKENLDEEVHLNIHVSAPFYATVWA
-703 ISRFNPNSHSFEN
+703 
-716 YFFSSYTL
+716 YFFYLLCLLGVMIAFIRFKTRQAALKSSL
-724 GNVYSENSACMG
+724 E
-736 ADGKLIFG
+736 F
-744 TNYGLT
+744 
-750 IIDPKKI
+750 
-757 PTERLLS
+757 ERKEKERIEEL
-764 PIVITGLSVNGIQ
+764 NQ
-777 VKPNMPGSPLQE
+777 VK
-789 SLAYSDKI
+789 
-797 TLKYFQNSFMLDFST
+797 
-812 LDYSD
+812 
-817 NGQIKYMYWLE
+817 
-828 NYDKGW
+828 
-834 NVPSSLSFA
+834 
-843 TYKYLEPGSYIFHV
+843 
-857 KYCDGAGIWNDT
+857 
-869 ETTLKIVIVPP
+869 
-880 FWKTNWAMLGYF
+880 
-892 ILILIALYFTY
+892 
-903 RIIFNFNRLRNRINV
+903 LR
-918 EKQLTEYKLVF
+918 F

-995 VEEQNLVTF
+995 VEEQNLVAF

-1261 IKTNVELSHI
+1261 IKTNVKLSHI

>member
-1 MKRCIFVTSNQNNPN
+1 MKSNKGHTLHNIVGDPTSLPHEIVNDIQEYKDGLALLTQGGVAFMDPVTEKFSPLSNDVNVR
-16 HYMKYKLL
+16 KLL
-24 CLFVL
+24 NKR
-29 LSFSL
+29 
-34 SDLYAD
+34 YAF
-40 IELSSKQMRTSDG
+40 E
-53 LPSNSVR
+53 
-60 CMFQDSKGFLWLGT
+60 
-74 LDGLT
+74 
-79 RYDGNTFLTY
+79 TFLID
-89 QLESGKHDQIS
+89 S
-100 LADNRI
+100 
-106 KHVAEDKNGFLWIK
+106 
-120 TVPEL
+120 
-125 FSCYDLQ
+125 
-132 KACFVDFTGTGSD
+132 
-145 GENYS
+145 
-150 EIFMSSNG
+150 
-158 DVWLWHRRNGVRQIV
+158 RQ
-173 CEDDRTMT
+173 RM
-181 SVKFRTKFGNL
+181 
-192 PDDRIKFINE
+192 
-202 DSSGRIWI
+202 W
-210 GTMQGL
+210 L
-216 ASVYK
+216 ASVNGGVICVDLPSSKITEYAMDTNNPSSI
-221 GKVEFIDRKLNFS
+221 GRFKVV
-234 SSFPHGEDMYFLTKS
+234 H
-249 GDVYRC
+249 
-255 VNGSKKIDCLASLSA
+255 
-270 IAGNTSVSTHS
+270 
-281 LIKDKWVIF
+281 IF
-290 TSSEGVYEFD
+290 
-300 FQNFQ
+300 
-305 ITPCRELKINNGKV
+305 
-319 IHDNYGDCW
+319 
-328 AYNNT
+328 
-333 GRIYYIN
+333 
-340 SKSGEI
+340 
-346 KDFQLIPE
+346 
-354 EKMKYIDY
+354 
-362 ERYHVVRDDRG
+362 
-373 IVWISTY
+373 
-380 GNGLFTYDIQE
+380 
-391 DRLEHFVS
+391 
-399 EGKNAGPI
+399 
-407 GSDFLLCLMKDRTGG
+407 
-422 IWVSSEYS
+422 
-430 GLSHI
+430 
-435 SISNKGIT
+435 
-443 HVYPESPDVFD
+443 
-454 RSNTI
+454 
-459 RLLTKMSNG
+459 
-468 DIWAGTRRGGLYNYD
+468 
-483 SHLKTK
+483 
-489 IDNHYLPYNIY
+489 
-500 AISEDSRGNIWMG
+500 EDSRGSVFFCTIGSGIYEYQEGEQSFKSYSTSNQCLPSDYCYYICESVEDHRLFILHG
-513 TRGDGLKIG
+513 KGL
-522 DTWYKRDPSNL
+522 
-533 FALSHSN
+533 
-540 IYSILRDKKNRMW
+540 SIFNR
-553 VGTFG
+553 
-558 GGLELAEPT
+558 
-567 EKGQYK
+567 EKGE
-573 FRHFFQGKKYGLQIV
+573 V
-588 RVMTEDEKGMIWM
+588 ENT
-601 GTSEGICIFHPDSLI
+601 
-616 ANEDNYHLFSYT
+616 YHLFNQTYSQGSALYLDKNGT
-628 DGNFCS
+628 LFISGTNGLALFQKQSLYALPSKNLLNFDKLFIF
-634 NEIRCL
+634 NEEICPN
-640 FRDSKGRMW
+640 DQ
-649 VGTSGAGL
+649 SGI
-657 NLCELTDDC
+657 LTDILAKTSDIYLSYK
-666 QSLKYTHYG
+666 QNNITVEFASFNYNNDRNRLFEYRLEGFDKAWTQTTGTTITYTNLPPGEY
-675 IAEGLVN
+675 
-682 NMVQSIL
+682 IL
-689 EDHSGQLWIATEYG
+689 RARPLAGKENLDEEVHLNIHVSAPFYATVWA
-703 ISRFNPNSHSFEN
+703 
-716 YFFSSYTL
+716 YFFYLLCLLGVMIAFIRFKTRQAALKSSL
-724 GNVYSENSACMG
+724 E
-736 ADGKLIFG
+736 F
-744 TNYGLT
+744 
-750 IIDPKKI
+750 
-757 PTERLLS
+757 ERKEKERIEEL
-764 PIVITGLSVNGIQ
+764 NQ
-777 VKPNMPGSPLQE
+777 VK
-789 SLAYSDKI
+789 
-797 TLKYFQNSFMLDFST
+797 
-812 LDYSD
+812 
-817 NGQIKYMYWLE
+817 
-828 NYDKGW
+828 
-834 NVPSSLSFA
+834 
-843 TYKYLEPGSYIFHV
+843 
-857 KYCDGAGIWNDT
+857 
-869 ETTLKIVIVPP
+869 
-880 FWKTNWAMLGYF
+880 
-892 ILILIALYFTY
+892 
-903 RIIFNFNRLRNRINV
+903 LR
-918 EKQLTEYKLVF
+918 F

>member
-1 MKRCIFVTSNQNNPN
+1 MNCYNADTGIFTRYQHRKGDASSVGSNNLKSIFYRKENERLYVGAHLGGIFVLDLKSNKGHTLHNIVGDPTSLPHEIVNDIQEYKDGLALLTQGGVAFMDPVTEKFSPLSNDVNVR
-16 HYMKYKLL
+16 KLL
-24 CLFVL
+24 NKR
-29 LSFSL
+29 
-34 SDLYAD
+34 YAF
-40 IELSSKQMRTSDG
+40 E
-53 LPSNSVR
+53 
-60 CMFQDSKGFLWLGT
+60 
-74 LDGLT
+74 
-79 RYDGNTFLTY
+79 TFLID
-89 QLESGKHDQIS
+89 S
-100 LADNRI
+100 
-106 KHVAEDKNGFLWIK
+106 
-120 TVPEL
+120 
-125 FSCYDLQ
+125 
-132 KACFVDFTGTGSD
+132 
-145 GENYS
+145 
-150 EIFMSSNG
+150 
-158 DVWLWHRRNGVRQIV
+158 RQ
-173 CEDDRTMT
+173 RM
-181 SVKFRTKFGNL
+181 
-192 PDDRIKFINE
+192 
-202 DSSGRIWI
+202 W
-210 GTMQGL
+210 L
-216 ASVYK
+216 ASVNGGVICVDLPSSKITEYAMDTNNPSSI
-221 GKVEFIDRKLNFS
+221 GRFKVV
-234 SSFPHGEDMYFLTKS
+234 H
-249 GDVYRC
+249 
-255 VNGSKKIDCLASLSA
+255 
-270 IAGNTSVSTHS
+270 
-281 LIKDKWVIF
+281 IF
-290 TSSEGVYEFD
+290 
-300 FQNFQ
+300 
-305 ITPCRELKINNGKV
+305 
-319 IHDNYGDCW
+319 
-328 AYNNT
+328 
-333 GRIYYIN
+333 
-340 SKSGEI
+340 
-346 KDFQLIPE
+346 
-354 EKMKYIDY
+354 
-362 ERYHVVRDDRG
+362 
-373 IVWISTY
+373 
-380 GNGLFTYDIQE
+380 
-391 DRLEHFVS
+391 
-399 EGKNAGPI
+399 
-407 GSDFLLCLMKDRTGG
+407 
-422 IWVSSEYS
+422 
-430 GLSHI
+430 
-435 SISNKGIT
+435 
-443 HVYPESPDVFD
+443 
-454 RSNTI
+454 
-459 RLLTKMSNG
+459 
-468 DIWAGTRRGGLYNYD
+468 
-483 SHLKTK
+483 
-489 IDNHYLPYNIY
+489 
-500 AISEDSRGNIWMG
+500 EDSRGSVFFCTIGSGIYEYQEGEQSFKSYSTSNQCLPSDYCYYICESVEDHRLFILHG
-513 TRGDGLKIG
+513 KGL
-522 DTWYKRDPSNL
+522 
-533 FALSHSN
+533 
-540 IYSILRDKKNRMW
+540 SIFNR
-553 VGTFG
+553 
-558 GGLELAEPT
+558 
-567 EKGQYK
+567 EKGE
-573 FRHFFQGKKYGLQIV
+573 V
-588 RVMTEDEKGMIWM
+588 ENT
-601 GTSEGICIFHPDSLI
+601 
-616 ANEDNYHLFSYT
+616 YHLFNQTYSQGSALYLDKNGT
-628 DGNFCS
+628 LFISGTNGLALFQKQSLYALPSKNLLNFDKLFIF
-634 NEIRCL
+634 NEEICPN
-640 FRDSKGRMW
+640 DQ
-649 VGTSGAGL
+649 SGI
-657 NLCELTDDC
+657 LTDILAKTSDIYLSYK
-666 QSLKYTHYG
+666 QNNITVEFASFNYNNDRNRLFEYRLEGFDKAWTQTTGTTITYTNLPPGEY
-675 IAEGLVN
+675 
-682 NMVQSIL
+682 IL
-689 EDHSGQLWIATEYG
+689 RARPLAGKENLDEEVHLNIHVSAPFYATVWA
-703 ISRFNPNSHSFEN
+703 
-716 YFFSSYTL
+716 YFFYLLCLLGVMIAFIRFKTRQAALKSSL
-724 GNVYSENSACMG
+724 E
-736 ADGKLIFG
+736 F
-744 TNYGLT
+744 
-750 IIDPKKI
+750 
-757 PTERLLS
+757 ERKEKERIEEL
-764 PIVITGLSVNGIQ
+764 NQ
-777 VKPNMPGSPLQE
+777 VK
-789 SLAYSDKI
+789 
-797 TLKYFQNSFMLDFST
+797 
-812 LDYSD
+812 
-817 NGQIKYMYWLE
+817 
-828 NYDKGW
+828 
-834 NVPSSLSFA
+834 
-843 TYKYLEPGSYIFHV
+843 
-857 KYCDGAGIWNDT
+857 
-869 ETTLKIVIVPP
+869 
-880 FWKTNWAMLGYF
+880 
-892 ILILIALYFTY
+892 
-903 RIIFNFNRLRNRINV
+903 LR
-918 EKQLTEYKLVF
+918 F

-995 VEEQNLVTF
+995 VEEQNLVAF

-1261 IKTNVELSHI
+1261 IKTNVELFHI

>member
-1 MKRCIFVTSNQNNPN
+1 MKER
-16 HYMKYKLL
+16 KKER
-24 CLFVL
+24 
-29 LSFSL
+29 
-34 SDLYAD
+34 
-40 IELSSKQMRTSDG
+40 IE
-53 LPSNSVR
+53 
-60 CMFQDSKGFLWLGT
+60 
-74 LDGLT
+74 
-79 RYDGNTFLTY
+79 
-89 QLESGKHDQIS
+89 
-100 LADNRI
+100 
-106 KHVAEDKNGFLWIK
+106 
-120 TVPEL
+120 EL
-125 FSCYDLQ
+125 
-132 KACFVDFTGTGSD
+132 
-145 GENYS
+145 N
-150 EIFMSSNG
+150 
-158 DVWLWHRRNGVRQIV
+158 
-173 CEDDRTMT
+173 
-181 SVKFRTKFGNL
+181 
-192 PDDRIKFINE
+192 
-202 DSSGRIWI
+202 
-210 GTMQGL
+210 
-216 ASVYK
+216 
-221 GKVEFIDRKLNFS
+221 
-234 SSFPHGEDMYFLTKS
+234 
-249 GDVYRC
+249 
-255 VNGSKKIDCLASLSA
+255 
-270 IAGNTSVSTHS
+270 
-281 LIKDKWVIF
+281 
-290 TSSEGVYEFD
+290 
-300 FQNFQ
+300 
-305 ITPCRELKINNGKV
+305 
-319 IHDNYGDCW
+319 
-328 AYNNT
+328 
-333 GRIYYIN
+333 
-340 SKSGEI
+340 
-346 KDFQLIPE
+346 
-354 EKMKYIDY
+354 
-362 ERYHVVRDDRG
+362 
-373 IVWISTY
+373 
-380 GNGLFTYDIQE
+380 
-391 DRLEHFVS
+391 
-399 EGKNAGPI
+399 
-407 GSDFLLCLMKDRTGG
+407 
-422 IWVSSEYS
+422 
-430 GLSHI
+430 
-435 SISNKGIT
+435 
-443 HVYPESPDVFD
+443 
-454 RSNTI
+454 
-459 RLLTKMSNG
+459 
-468 DIWAGTRRGGLYNYD
+468 
-483 SHLKTK
+483 
-489 IDNHYLPYNIY
+489 
-500 AISEDSRGNIWMG
+500 
-513 TRGDGLKIG
+513 
-522 DTWYKRDPSNL
+522 
-533 FALSHSN
+533 
-540 IYSILRDKKNRMW
+540 
-553 VGTFG
+553 
-558 GGLELAEPT
+558 
-567 EKGQYK
+567 
-573 FRHFFQGKKYGLQIV
+573 
-588 RVMTEDEKGMIWM
+588 
-601 GTSEGICIFHPDSLI
+601 
-616 ANEDNYHLFSYT
+616 
-628 DGNFCS
+628 
-634 NEIRCL
+634 
-640 FRDSKGRMW
+640 
-649 VGTSGAGL
+649 
-657 NLCELTDDC
+657 
-666 QSLKYTHYG
+666 
-675 IAEGLVN
+675 
-682 NMVQSIL
+682 
-689 EDHSGQLWIATEYG
+689 
-703 ISRFNPNSHSFEN
+703 
-716 YFFSSYTL
+716 
-724 GNVYSENSACMG
+724 
-736 ADGKLIFG
+736 
-744 TNYGLT
+744 
-750 IIDPKKI
+750 
-757 PTERLLS
+757 
-764 PIVITGLSVNGIQ
+764 Q
-777 VKPNMPGSPLQE
+777 VK
-789 SLAYSDKI
+789 
-797 TLKYFQNSFMLDFST
+797 
-812 LDYSD
+812 
-817 NGQIKYMYWLE
+817 
-828 NYDKGW
+828 
-834 NVPSSLSFA
+834 
-843 TYKYLEPGSYIFHV
+843 
-857 KYCDGAGIWNDT
+857 
-869 ETTLKIVIVPP
+869 
-880 FWKTNWAMLGYF
+880 
-892 ILILIALYFTY
+892 
-903 RIIFNFNRLRNRINV
+903 LR
-918 EKQLTEYKLVF
+918 F

-1023 RFDNVEETISVWFD
+1023 RFDNVEEIISVWFD

-1212 LEDLFLPIYK
+1212 LEDLFLPTYK

>member
-1 MKRCIFVTSNQNNPN
+1 MLDLKSNKGHTLHNIVGDPTSLPHEIVNDIQEYKDGLALLTQGGVAFMDPVTEKFSPLSNDVNVR
-16 HYMKYKLL
+16 KLL
-24 CLFVL
+24 NKR
-29 LSFSL
+29 
-34 SDLYAD
+34 YAF
-40 IELSSKQMRTSDG
+40 E
-53 LPSNSVR
+53 
-60 CMFQDSKGFLWLGT
+60 
-74 LDGLT
+74 
-79 RYDGNTFLTY
+79 TFLID
-89 QLESGKHDQIS
+89 S
-100 LADNRI
+100 
-106 KHVAEDKNGFLWIK
+106 
-120 TVPEL
+120 
-125 FSCYDLQ
+125 
-132 KACFVDFTGTGSD
+132 
-145 GENYS
+145 
-150 EIFMSSNG
+150 
-158 DVWLWHRRNGVRQIV
+158 RQ
-173 CEDDRTMT
+173 RM
-181 SVKFRTKFGNL
+181 
-192 PDDRIKFINE
+192 
-202 DSSGRIWI
+202 W
-210 GTMQGL
+210 L
-216 ASVYK
+216 ASVNGGVICVDLPSSKITEYAMDTNNPSSI
-221 GKVEFIDRKLNFS
+221 GRFKVV
-234 SSFPHGEDMYFLTKS
+234 H
-249 GDVYRC
+249 
-255 VNGSKKIDCLASLSA
+255 
-270 IAGNTSVSTHS
+270 
-281 LIKDKWVIF
+281 IF
-290 TSSEGVYEFD
+290 
-300 FQNFQ
+300 
-305 ITPCRELKINNGKV
+305 
-319 IHDNYGDCW
+319 
-328 AYNNT
+328 
-333 GRIYYIN
+333 
-340 SKSGEI
+340 
-346 KDFQLIPE
+346 
-354 EKMKYIDY
+354 
-362 ERYHVVRDDRG
+362 
-373 IVWISTY
+373 
-380 GNGLFTYDIQE
+380 
-391 DRLEHFVS
+391 
-399 EGKNAGPI
+399 
-407 GSDFLLCLMKDRTGG
+407 
-422 IWVSSEYS
+422 
-430 GLSHI
+430 
-435 SISNKGIT
+435 
-443 HVYPESPDVFD
+443 
-454 RSNTI
+454 
-459 RLLTKMSNG
+459 
-468 DIWAGTRRGGLYNYD
+468 
-483 SHLKTK
+483 
-489 IDNHYLPYNIY
+489 
-500 AISEDSRGNIWMG
+500 EDSRGSVFFCTIGSGIYEYQEGEQSFKSYSTSNQCLPSDYCYYICESVEDHRLFILHG
-513 TRGDGLKIG
+513 KGL
-522 DTWYKRDPSNL
+522 
-533 FALSHSN
+533 
-540 IYSILRDKKNRMW
+540 SIFNR
-553 VGTFG
+553 
-558 GGLELAEPT
+558 
-567 EKGQYK
+567 EKGE
-573 FRHFFQGKKYGLQIV
+573 V
-588 RVMTEDEKGMIWM
+588 ENT
-601 GTSEGICIFHPDSLI
+601 
-616 ANEDNYHLFSYT
+616 YHLFNQTYSQGSALYLDKNGILFISGT
-628 DGNFCS
+628 NGLALFQKQSLYALPSKSLLNFDKLFIF
-634 NEIRCL
+634 NEEICPN
-640 FRDSKGRMW
+640 DQ
-649 VGTSGAGL
+649 SGI
-657 NLCELTDDC
+657 LTDILAKTSDIYLSYK
-666 QSLKYTHYG
+666 QNNITVEFASFNYNNDRNRLFEYRLEGFDKAWTQTTGTTITYTNLPPGEY
-675 IAEGLVN
+675 
-682 NMVQSIL
+682 IL
-689 EDHSGQLWIATEYG
+689 RARPLAGKENLDEEVHLNIHVSAPFYATVWA
-703 ISRFNPNSHSFEN
+703 
-716 YFFSSYTL
+716 YFFYLLCLLGVMIAFIRFKTRQAALKSSL
-724 GNVYSENSACMG
+724 E
-736 ADGKLIFG
+736 F
-744 TNYGLT
+744 
-750 IIDPKKI
+750 
-757 PTERLLS
+757 ERKEKERIEEL
-764 PIVITGLSVNGIQ
+764 NQ
-777 VKPNMPGSPLQE
+777 VK
-789 SLAYSDKI
+789 
-797 TLKYFQNSFMLDFST
+797 
-812 LDYSD
+812 
-817 NGQIKYMYWLE
+817 
-828 NYDKGW
+828 
-834 NVPSSLSFA
+834 
-843 TYKYLEPGSYIFHV
+843 
-857 KYCDGAGIWNDT
+857 
-869 ETTLKIVIVPP
+869 
-880 FWKTNWAMLGYF
+880 
-892 ILILIALYFTY
+892 
-903 RIIFNFNRLRNRINV
+903 LR
-918 EKQLTEYKLVF
+918 F

-1183 EKTKVQENIKE
+1183 EKTKEQENIKE

-1329 TESPVT
+1329 TESPVA

>member
-1 MKRCIFVTSNQNNPN
+1 MALFQKQSLYALPSKNLLNFDKLFIFNEEICPNDQSGILTDILAKTSDIYLSYKQNNITVEFASFNYNNDRNRLFEYRLEGFDKAWTQTTGTTITYTNLPPGEYILRARPLAGKEN
-16 HYMKYKLL
+16 LDEEVHLNIHVSAPFYATVWAYFFYLL
-24 CLFVL
+24 CLLGVMIAFIRFKTRQAAL
-29 LSFSL
+29 KSSL
-34 SDLYAD
+34 EFERKEKER
-40 IELSSKQMRTSDG
+40 IE
-53 LPSNSVR
+53 
-60 CMFQDSKGFLWLGT
+60 
-74 LDGLT
+74 
-79 RYDGNTFLTY
+79 
-89 QLESGKHDQIS
+89 
-100 LADNRI
+100 
-106 KHVAEDKNGFLWIK
+106 
-120 TVPEL
+120 EL
-125 FSCYDLQ
+125 
-132 KACFVDFTGTGSD
+132 
-145 GENYS
+145 N
-150 EIFMSSNG
+150 
-158 DVWLWHRRNGVRQIV
+158 
-173 CEDDRTMT
+173 
-181 SVKFRTKFGNL
+181 
-192 PDDRIKFINE
+192 
-202 DSSGRIWI
+202 
-210 GTMQGL
+210 
-216 ASVYK
+216 
-221 GKVEFIDRKLNFS
+221 
-234 SSFPHGEDMYFLTKS
+234 
-249 GDVYRC
+249 
-255 VNGSKKIDCLASLSA
+255 
-270 IAGNTSVSTHS
+270 
-281 LIKDKWVIF
+281 
-290 TSSEGVYEFD
+290 
-300 FQNFQ
+300 
-305 ITPCRELKINNGKV
+305 
-319 IHDNYGDCW
+319 
-328 AYNNT
+328 
-333 GRIYYIN
+333 
-340 SKSGEI
+340 
-346 KDFQLIPE
+346 
-354 EKMKYIDY
+354 
-362 ERYHVVRDDRG
+362 
-373 IVWISTY
+373 
-380 GNGLFTYDIQE
+380 
-391 DRLEHFVS
+391 
-399 EGKNAGPI
+399 
-407 GSDFLLCLMKDRTGG
+407 
-422 IWVSSEYS
+422 
-430 GLSHI
+430 
-435 SISNKGIT
+435 
-443 HVYPESPDVFD
+443 
-454 RSNTI
+454 
-459 RLLTKMSNG
+459 
-468 DIWAGTRRGGLYNYD
+468 
-483 SHLKTK
+483 
-489 IDNHYLPYNIY
+489 
-500 AISEDSRGNIWMG
+500 
-513 TRGDGLKIG
+513 
-522 DTWYKRDPSNL
+522 
-533 FALSHSN
+533 
-540 IYSILRDKKNRMW
+540 
-553 VGTFG
+553 
-558 GGLELAEPT
+558 
-567 EKGQYK
+567 
-573 FRHFFQGKKYGLQIV
+573 
-588 RVMTEDEKGMIWM
+588 
-601 GTSEGICIFHPDSLI
+601 
-616 ANEDNYHLFSYT
+616 
-628 DGNFCS
+628 
-634 NEIRCL
+634 
-640 FRDSKGRMW
+640 
-649 VGTSGAGL
+649 
-657 NLCELTDDC
+657 
-666 QSLKYTHYG
+666 
-675 IAEGLVN
+675 
-682 NMVQSIL
+682 
-689 EDHSGQLWIATEYG
+689 
-703 ISRFNPNSHSFEN
+703 
-716 YFFSSYTL
+716 
-724 GNVYSENSACMG
+724 
-736 ADGKLIFG
+736 
-744 TNYGLT
+744 
-750 IIDPKKI
+750 
-757 PTERLLS
+757 
-764 PIVITGLSVNGIQ
+764 Q
-777 VKPNMPGSPLQE
+777 VK
-789 SLAYSDKI
+789 
-797 TLKYFQNSFMLDFST
+797 
-812 LDYSD
+812 
-817 NGQIKYMYWLE
+817 
-828 NYDKGW
+828 
-834 NVPSSLSFA
+834 
-843 TYKYLEPGSYIFHV
+843 
-857 KYCDGAGIWNDT
+857 
-869 ETTLKIVIVPP
+869 
-880 FWKTNWAMLGYF
+880 
-892 ILILIALYFTY
+892 
-903 RIIFNFNRLRNRINV
+903 LR
-918 EKQLTEYKLVF
+918 F

-968 KNAWHMRNLISEL
+968 KNAWYMRNLISEL

>member
-1 MKRCIFVTSNQNNPN
+1 MTDILAKTSDIYLSYKQNNITVEFASFNYNNDRNRLFEYRLEGFDKAWAQTTGTTITYTNLPPGEYILRARPLAGKEN
-16 HYMKYKLL
+16 LDEEVHLNIHVSAPFYATVWAYFFYLL
-24 CLFVL
+24 CLLGVMIAFIRFKTRQAAL
-29 LSFSL
+29 KSSL
-34 SDLYAD
+34 EFERKEKER
-40 IELSSKQMRTSDG
+40 IE
-53 LPSNSVR
+53 
-60 CMFQDSKGFLWLGT
+60 
-74 LDGLT
+74 
-79 RYDGNTFLTY
+79 
-89 QLESGKHDQIS
+89 
-100 LADNRI
+100 
-106 KHVAEDKNGFLWIK
+106 
-120 TVPEL
+120 EL
-125 FSCYDLQ
+125 
-132 KACFVDFTGTGSD
+132 
-145 GENYS
+145 N
-150 EIFMSSNG
+150 
-158 DVWLWHRRNGVRQIV
+158 
-173 CEDDRTMT
+173 
-181 SVKFRTKFGNL
+181 
-192 PDDRIKFINE
+192 
-202 DSSGRIWI
+202 
-210 GTMQGL
+210 
-216 ASVYK
+216 
-221 GKVEFIDRKLNFS
+221 
-234 SSFPHGEDMYFLTKS
+234 
-249 GDVYRC
+249 
-255 VNGSKKIDCLASLSA
+255 
-270 IAGNTSVSTHS
+270 
-281 LIKDKWVIF
+281 
-290 TSSEGVYEFD
+290 
-300 FQNFQ
+300 
-305 ITPCRELKINNGKV
+305 
-319 IHDNYGDCW
+319 
-328 AYNNT
+328 
-333 GRIYYIN
+333 
-340 SKSGEI
+340 
-346 KDFQLIPE
+346 
-354 EKMKYIDY
+354 
-362 ERYHVVRDDRG
+362 
-373 IVWISTY
+373 
-380 GNGLFTYDIQE
+380 
-391 DRLEHFVS
+391 
-399 EGKNAGPI
+399 
-407 GSDFLLCLMKDRTGG
+407 
-422 IWVSSEYS
+422 
-430 GLSHI
+430 
-435 SISNKGIT
+435 
-443 HVYPESPDVFD
+443 
-454 RSNTI
+454 
-459 RLLTKMSNG
+459 
-468 DIWAGTRRGGLYNYD
+468 
-483 SHLKTK
+483 
-489 IDNHYLPYNIY
+489 
-500 AISEDSRGNIWMG
+500 
-513 TRGDGLKIG
+513 
-522 DTWYKRDPSNL
+522 
-533 FALSHSN
+533 
-540 IYSILRDKKNRMW
+540 
-553 VGTFG
+553 
-558 GGLELAEPT
+558 
-567 EKGQYK
+567 
-573 FRHFFQGKKYGLQIV
+573 
-588 RVMTEDEKGMIWM
+588 
-601 GTSEGICIFHPDSLI
+601 
-616 ANEDNYHLFSYT
+616 
-628 DGNFCS
+628 
-634 NEIRCL
+634 
-640 FRDSKGRMW
+640 
-649 VGTSGAGL
+649 
-657 NLCELTDDC
+657 
-666 QSLKYTHYG
+666 
-675 IAEGLVN
+675 
-682 NMVQSIL
+682 
-689 EDHSGQLWIATEYG
+689 
-703 ISRFNPNSHSFEN
+703 
-716 YFFSSYTL
+716 
-724 GNVYSENSACMG
+724 
-736 ADGKLIFG
+736 
-744 TNYGLT
+744 
-750 IIDPKKI
+750 
-757 PTERLLS
+757 
-764 PIVITGLSVNGIQ
+764 Q
-777 VKPNMPGSPLQE
+777 VK
-789 SLAYSDKI
+789 
-797 TLKYFQNSFMLDFST
+797 
-812 LDYSD
+812 
-817 NGQIKYMYWLE
+817 
-828 NYDKGW
+828 
-834 NVPSSLSFA
+834 
-843 TYKYLEPGSYIFHV
+843 
-857 KYCDGAGIWNDT
+857 
-869 ETTLKIVIVPP
+869 
-880 FWKTNWAMLGYF
+880 
-892 ILILIALYFTY
+892 
-903 RIIFNFNRLRNRINV
+903 LR
-918 EKQLTEYKLVF
+918 F

-1271 SVVLLTAQTSVEYV
+1271 SVILLTAQTSVEYV